1 MAELPRVEVET
12 QHYAGVLRQAIRAAG
27 LSVSEVERRLGA
39 GPQTLRRVFGGT
51 TDLKIKHLLAVLRII
66 GMSQPE
72 FFAIAA
78 RAARRRQHRSA
89 GGELLATFELIGYP
103 GDLVPLADDP
113 EMPRTEEELARQID
127 DAVQRVLE
135 RRTREARGP
144 LAEGPPPAQDEEEG
158 GDGSGGEPE

>member
-1 MAELPRVEVET
+1 MAERPRVEVEA

-51 TDLKIKHLLAVLRII
+51 TDLKIKHLLSVLRII
-66 GMSQPE
+66 GMSQAE

-78 RAARRRQHRSA
+78 RAARRRQQRSA

-103 GDLVPLADDP
+103 DELVPLADDA

-135 RRTREARGP
+135 RRAGEARGP
-144 LAEGPPPAQDEEEG
+144 LAEPPPAQDEEEG
-158 GDGSGGEPE
+158 GDGGGDEPE